1 VIAMIGDA
9 FETVEP
15 GALDA
20 VTGGRI
26 EHGPVQIDPALI
38 QGIGELAKAVTA
50 VGQNLAQ
57 ASQANAQGAMQMM
70 QQMMQAKGG
79 R

>member
-1 VIAMIGDA
+1 MIAIE
-9 FETVEP
+9 FETVEL
-15 GALDA
+15 AELDD

-26 EHGPVQIDPALI
+26 SHGPVQIDPALI
-38 QGIGELAKAVTA
+38 QGVGELAKAVA
-50 VGQNLAQ
+50 SVGQNLAQ
-57 ASQANAQGAMQMM
+57 ASQANAQGSMQMM